1 MKLLFLVIFTF
12 VFSCSSFSSEQSQ
25 LIKEMVTMQK
35 VEKKS
40 INKTF
45 NLFIRVG
52 KSLETKMDQ
61 KMIIELARLLE
72 LTFKVDSNYYTVE
85 PFTEIIQKN
94 EKGFL
99 KALKPV
105 LPKKDYKTLKDN
117 IKMMKDEIA
126 NGNG

>member
-1 MKLLFLVIFTF
+1 MKLIILILFTLT
-12 VFSCSSFSSEQSQ
+12 FSCSTFSSDQGH
-25 LIKEMVTMQK
+25 LIKEMVSMKK

-61 KMIIELARLLE
+61 KVIIELARLLE

-85 PFTEIIQKN
+85 PFTELINKN
-94 EKGFL
+94 EKEFVN
-99 KALKPV
+99 ALQKV
-105 LPKKDYKTLKDN
+105 MDKKDFETLIDN
-117 IKMMKDEIA
+117 IKTMKREIKE
-126 NGNG
+126 GNG